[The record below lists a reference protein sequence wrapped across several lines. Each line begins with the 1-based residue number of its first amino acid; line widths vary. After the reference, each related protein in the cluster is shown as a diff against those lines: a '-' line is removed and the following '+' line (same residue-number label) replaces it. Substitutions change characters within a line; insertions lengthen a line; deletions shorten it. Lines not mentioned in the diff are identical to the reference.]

1 MVGTMSAPA
10 MVPTIHLFGPQ
21 ALAFREESFNN
32 LKNALISTPYNQWI
46 LDIIETL
53 PGLWETASKELPIIQ
68 SLPGGHLLE
77 NLTIWIKEKT
87 VTEATFPLPNILLTP
102 LVVITHITQYL
113 RYLEHIDPTCLGLN
127 HLQSSIHTESET
139 LGLCTGLL
147 TAVTVS
153 NSANAEQFRH
163 NGAVAIRLAMLT
175 GALVDA
181 ENESNSEGGTVS
193 LSVTWNSLKSQVKM
207 LEILKQFPQAYIS
220 VLYDEKRATITCSKL
235 KVAKL
240 ASQLR
245 TDGLIVAELNLHGCF
260 HFQGHKDAVE
270 LLIKFCNSKPELQ
283 YTVRKEVGSPNQ
295 SYKSDSV
302 NNDAKLHQM
311 ALRSILVEQCDWYRT
326 FAATYSSNSNSSQ
339 PQVILFGYDNCVPP
353 SVARNLG
360 RKLINAMNLEEI
372 SSSMPRIL
380 LDPEVTSGYT
390 RTTDDIAVVGMACK
404 VAGADDIEQFWD
416 ILSAGKSQ
424 HTEPPSDRFH
434 FGTFWRELDPKRR
447 WYGNFITNPDTFDHR
462 FFKKSPREM
471 ISTDPQQ
478 RWMLQ
483 IAYQALQQSGYF
495 LSLDQDKHIGCYIG
509 LGCVDYEHNIAC
521 YPANAFS
528 ATGNLRS
535 FVAGKVSHHFGWT
548 GPSLTIDSACSSSA
562 VAIHH
567 ACRAILTGECS
578 AAIAGGVTILS
589 SPIWFQN
596 LAGASFLSPT
606 GNCKP
611 FDANADG
618 YCRGEGVG
626 AVVLKKSSLALANGD
641 QILGIIPSSAVYQNQ
656 NCTPITVPNADSL
669 SGLFRDVTRKAG
681 LEPKHISVVEA
692 HGTGTPVGDPAEY
705 ESILR
710 VFGGPNR
717 LDTLSL
723 GSVKGLVGHAETAAG
738 IISLIKVLLMIQE
751 NSIPPQASFNT
762 INPAIKHSPSDNIE
776 ITTTLTKWDTEFRAA
791 LINNYGASGSNAS
804 LIVTQSPGH
813 RSPTTIHQSTFP
825 AGIRYPFWFC
835 GSDENSL
842 RRYFARF
849 RQFLESRKALS
860 KPISVPDLAFNLYRQ
875 SNRMLSR
882 ALLFSCES
890 TTEMEQI
897 LENFDNSE
905 SETQSIEPLT
915 TRPVVLCF
923 GGQISTFIGLDREI
937 YDTCK
942 IFRRHLDQCNLIFQS
957 LGLEDIFP
965 EVFQRE
971 PVKDTVKLQ
980 TMLFATQYSCA
991 MAWIDCRIKPVAL
1004 VGHSF
1009 GELTALCV
1017 SGVLSLAGAAKMIAG
1032 RAGLVRDLWGP
1043 DKGFMMAIEA
1053 DIQDVEYLLRES
1065 NRKNR
1070 SDQAVAIAC
1079 YNGPRSFTIAG
1090 PAQATKAI
1098 EELMSNNSTF
1108 SSMKWKKLNVTNAYH
1123 STLVE
1128 PLVESLG
1135 QIGQDLLFRKA
1146 RIPIERCTEY
1156 PLSSDGFDSRFISQH
1171 MRCPVYFNHAVQR
1184 LSLKY
1189 PSSIWLEAGSNST
1202 ITAMAGRALGLPSGS
1217 HFQSI
1222 NITSGKGLQSL
1233 IDAIISL
1240 WKNGLNTT
1248 FWAHHSSQTPEY
1260 SQILL
1265 PPYQF
1270 DKTSHWVTLKKPEE
1284 VVQKFQNGI
1293 QFRDEPSLGLWKF
1306 AGYKGDDQQRAQFR
1320 INTASKEFDEY
1331 VSGHTI
1337 ANAAPLCPSTL
1348 QLDIVIEALLQLR
1361 PEYLSSNLQPQLQGL
1376 ENHVPICLD
1385 PTLCVWLDVQSIDS
1399 QSHCWEFKMISEP
1412 TKGNETATLHVSG
1425 KIIFKSNED
1434 VQLQNDFARYERL
1447 SGHERCLSLLN
1458 GEDGDDM
1465 IQGRNIYKIFAEIV
1479 DYSQIY
1485 RGVQKLVG
1493 KGNESAGKVVK
1504 KYTGI
1509 SWLDTPLADSFCQ
1522 CAGIFVNCMTEISDK
1537 EMYISTKIEQWIR
1550 SPNLLPN
1557 DPRPDV
1563 WHVLA
1568 FHRRPSEKE
1577 FISDVF
1583 IFDPR
1588 NGELLEII
1596 LGIGYKKVS
1605 KRSLGKMLSSL
1616 TPGKQ
1621 KSEAKTVQSSA
1632 NIEDRSKAIYFT
1644 ESPPAET
1651 PSDKTPIKDVSEDIR
1666 ILLANVSGLEAHE
1679 IKNDTGLSD
1688 IGIDSLMGMELARE
1702 IETTFKCSL
1711 DTEVLNAI
1719 TDFKSLMKCIQEALG
1734 CSEQEKTA
1742 PETGT
1747 NTDTIDINT
1756 DMNMDII
1763 GVAHANSGSPQINGS
1778 LSEDEIL
1785 NIPANTILEAF
1796 KESKQLTDEFIY
1808 KYKFANYADYVLPK
1822 QTELCI
1828 AYITEA
1834 FEKLG
1839 CSLRKAKMGDR
1850 LDRINYLPKHE
1861 KFVNYLYMM
1870 LEKEARLVDLNE
1882 TTGIVRTA
1890 IQPPTKPS
1898 GVLLQELINDSPD
1911 HANDHKLTHLIGS
1924 KLAECLSGG
1933 CDGVQLIFGSPEGR
1947 ELVTGLYGKSPIN
1960 MVWLRQMEDL
1970 IRRIILK
1977 LPTNKGP
1984 LKILEMGAGTGGTT
1998 AILGPLL
2005 SSLGVAVEYTFTDL
2019 SPSLVSA
2026 ARKRFKRHSF
2036 MNFRVHDIEK
2046 APAAEL
2052 LHSQHIVIANN
2063 CVHATHNLVNS
2074 TRQIRQVLRPDG
2086 FLMILEMTD
2095 TLYWV
2100 DLVFGVLEGWW
2111 LYDDGRKHVVAHQ
2124 SIWERSMQSAGY
2136 GHIDWTEGNRP
2147 EANIQR
2153 IIIALAS
2160 GPRYDRLPKTP
2171 NHTESQATDCAARQ
2185 AIVDNYV
2192 REYTRSFPT
2201 TIQVTDPILPTDPG
2215 GHSVLVTGATGS
2227 LGSHLV
2233 AHFARLPEVREVV
2246 CLNRRNS
2253 VDALL
2258 RQVQSLEGKGILLD
2272 EKALSKLRILATQGD
2287 KENLGLQE
2295 AEYQYLA
2302 RSVTHII
2309 HGAWPMSIKRPV
2321 KGFEPQFQFMRN
2333 LINLAVEISS
2343 ARAKAT
2349 VGFQFIS
2356 SIATVGYHPIE
2367 TGEVRVPEERV
2378 TVKSVLPSG
2387 YGDAKLVCER
2397 MLEQTL
2403 HEHPDKFRP
2412 MSVRIGQIA
2421 GSKDNGYWNPVEH
2434 FSFLVKSSQVLR
2446 LFPDLR
2452 GELSWY
2458 PVDDVAATLSD
2469 LLLSE
2474 NVPHPIYH
2482 IENPVRQPWSEMTR
2496 LLADALDIPRDA
2508 IIPFDTW
2515 MRRVRH
2521 FTGSTESNNPAKML
2535 LDFFKDHFARMS
2547 CGGLILDTT
2556 KSREHSQTLA
2566 NARPISPEF
2575 VAKYITRWKTS
2586 GFLC

>member
-32 LKNALISTPYNQWI
+32 LKNALLSTPYNQWI

-87 VTEATFPLPNILLTP
+87 VPEATFPLPNILLTP

-113 RYLEHIDPTCLGLN
+113 RYLEHIDPTCPGLN

-193 LSVTWNSLKSQVKM
+193 LSVTWNFLKSQVKM

-220 VLYDEKRATITCSKL
+220 VLYDEKRATITCSKF
-235 KVAKL
+235 KAAKL

-260 HFQGHKDAVE
+260 HYQGHKDAVE

-295 SYKSDSV
+295 SYESDSV

-339 PQVILFGYDNCVPP
+339 PQVVLFGYDNCVPP

-380 LDPEVTSGYT
+380 PDPEVTSGYT

-567 ACRAILTGECS
+567 ACRAILSGECS
-578 AAIAGGVTILS
+578 
-589 SPIWFQN
+589 
-596 LAGASFLSPT
+596 
-606 GNCKP
+606 
-611 FDANADG
+611 
-618 YCRGEGVG
+618 
-626 AVVLKKSSLALANGD
+626 
-641 QILGIIPSSAVYQNQ
+641 
-656 NCTPITVPNADSL
+656 
-669 SGLFRDVTRKAG
+669 
-681 LEPKHISVVEA
+681 
-692 HGTGTPVGDPAEY
+692 
-705 ESILR
+705 
-710 VFGGPNR
+710 
-717 LDTLSL
+717 
-723 GSVKGLVGHAETAAG
+723 
-738 IISLIKVLLMIQE
+738 
-751 NSIPPQASFNT
+751 
-762 INPAIKHSPSDNIE
+762 
-776 ITTTLTKWDTEFRAA
+776 
-791 LINNYGASGSNAS
+791 
-804 LIVTQSPGH
+804 
-813 RSPTTIHQSTFP
+813 
-825 AGIRYPFWFC
+825 
-835 GSDENSL
+835 
-842 RRYFARF
+842 
-849 RQFLESRKALS
+849 
-860 KPISVPDLAFNLYRQ
+860 
-875 SNRMLSR
+875 LSR

-897 LENFDNSE
+897 LEIFDNSE

-942 IFRRHLDQCNLIFQS
+942 IFRRYLDQCNLIFQS
-957 LGLEDIFP
+957 LGLDDIFP

-991 MAWIDCRIKPVAL
+991 MAWIDCGIKPVAL

-1032 RAGLVRDLWGP
+1032 RAGLIQDLWGP

-1233 IDAIISL
+1233 IDATISL

-1248 FWAHHSSQTPEY
+1248 FWPHHSSQTPEY

-1284 VVQKFQNGI
+1284 AVQKFQNGI

-1385 PTLCVWLDVQSIDS
+1385 PTLCVWLDVQAIDS

-1504 KYTGI
+1504 KYTGT

-1644 ESPPAET
+1644 ESPPAEI
-1651 PSDKTPIKDVSEDIR
+1651 SSNKTPIKDVSEDIR
-1666 ILLANVSGLEAHE
+1666 ILLANVSGLETHE

-1711 DTEVLNAI
+1711 DTEVLNTI

-1763 GVAHANSGSPQINGS
+1763 GVAHANNNYLQINGS

-2005 SSLGVAVEYTFTDL
+2005 ASLGVAVEYTFTDL

-2171 NHTESQATDCAARQ
+2171 NHTESQATGCAARQ

-2192 REYTRSFPT
+2192 REYTRSFPA

-2367 TGEVRVPEERV
+2367 TSEVRVPEERV

-2403 HEHPDKFRP
+2403 HEHPDRFRP

-2421 GSKDNGYWNPVEH
+2421 GSKDIGYWNPVEH

-2474 NVPHPIYH
+2474 NVPYPIYH

-2556 KSREHSQTLA
+2556 NSREHSQTLA